1 MPPNH
6 ALIGTS
12 EACKMLGVSRSTF
25 HRWVSSGKVRY
36 YEVGPYRR
44 KRFQREDILA
54 LVREPQDRA
63 EPDRPEGG

>member
-1 MPPNH
+1 
-6 ALIGTS
+6 
-12 EACKMLGVSRSTF
+12 MLGVSRSTF

-54 LVREPQDRA
+54 LLREPQDRA
-63 EPDRPEGG
+63 EPDQSEGG